1 MWIKTSPRLHGTP
14 GGKARDC
21 VGGDTIVL
29 IVLSSQ
35 HLSPVG
41 VVSRQVKEVNTRED
55 DKKTAKQR
63 DCAHSISGV
72 EAFKKNERS
81 TQRSGCEC
89 DIIQWIDSEP
99 IVSSGFSNTG
109 SLDSH

>member
-1 MWIKTSPRLHGTP
+1 MGIETSPRLHGTP
-14 GGKARDC
+14 GGKARNC
-21 VGGDTIVL
+21 VSGDTIV

-35 HLSPVG
+35 HRSPVG
-41 VVSRQVKEVNTRED
+41 VVSRQVEEVNTRED

-63 DCAHSISGV
+63 NCAHSVCGV

-81 TQRSGCEC
+81 AQCSGCEC
-89 DIIQWIDSEP
+89 DIIQRIDSEP